1 MGVKPR
7 EKGGIFVTPAMN
19 CRAIHNT
26 AINPSEYKLFPSSL
40 CKFEM
45 QLQIY
50 INSGK
55 LDADCADDADFFV
68 CVSQII
74 RVIRVIRV

>member
-1 MGVKPR
+1 
-7 EKGGIFVTPAMN
+7 
-19 CRAIHNT
+19 
-26 AINPSEYKLFPSSL
+26 
-40 CKFEM
+40 M

-55 LDADCADDADFFV
+55 LDADCTDDADFFV

-74 RVIRVIRV
+74 RVIRVIPVCFLNHRLKCCG